1 MTDKT
6 KKLWEKTKIGRPLS
20 DSHPKGHRFNA
31 IKCTPTKPVGTLP
44 ASEDGVPLHWYEPR
58 RLTTKELIQ
67 AQSFPIDYNFL
78 KSKPNYVMGMSVPPF
93 MIQRIGLEIAEQ
105 IWGINYNK
113 HDNGQFFPTKKRL
126 KQDAA

>member
-1 MTDKT
+1 
-6 KKLWEKTKIGRPLS
+6 
-20 DSHPKGHRFNA
+20 
-31 IKCTPTKPVGTLP
+31 
-44 ASEDGVPLHWYEPR
+44 
-58 RLTTKELIQ
+58 
-67 AQSFPIDYNFL
+67 
-78 KSKPNYVMGMSVPPF
+78 MGMSVPPF